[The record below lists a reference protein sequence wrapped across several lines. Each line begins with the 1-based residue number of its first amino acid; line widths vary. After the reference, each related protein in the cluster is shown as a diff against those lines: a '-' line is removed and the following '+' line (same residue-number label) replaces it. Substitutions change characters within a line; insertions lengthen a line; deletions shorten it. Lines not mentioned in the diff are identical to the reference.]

1 MGRKTTVVT
10 APRLGSP
17 VAKRLLSERAGTTP
31 RGASGMHQ
39 SNVALGIVLLTAF
52 SAILGFVAGYALRS
66 YISYR
71 RHQKFG
77 WYRRSDLAR
86 H

>member
-1 MGRKTTVVT
+1 
-10 APRLGSP
+10 
-17 VAKRLLSERAGTTP
+17 
-31 RGASGMHQ
+31 MHQ